1 MREIYIEEPSSSEP
15 NEGNCSL
22 FFYCLACIHVD
33 ILRLICWAR
42 SIYSQASPLQFLYD
56 SIYPQFNSLQTCNT
70 VLNILG
76 KTVMKVFFSF
86 QVILVKT
93 AANLAWHCKSCLAW
107 FCRTCFT
114 WFCRT
119 CLAWHCSAIPRIAQ
133 SAASIPAIA
142 QSGLINSNHN
152 HVLIRIPYITALWY
166 IKTLRSPY
174 QSHSNNIF
182 RMAIYFLI

>member
-1 MREIYIEEPSSSEP
+1 LLIRLFSIWFIFLRKKEKKWKILILKQGPRFVEMREIYIEEPSSSEP

-93 AANLAWHCKSCLAW
+93 AANLAWHCKSCLA
-107 FCRTCFT
+107 CMILQNMPYMILQNMPCMTLQCNPKD
-114 WFCRT
+114 C
-119 CLAWHCSAIPRIAQ
+119 AI
-133 SAASIPAIA
+133 SS
-142 QSGLINSNHN
+142 
-152 HVLIRIPYITALWY
+152 
-166 IKTLRSPY
+166 
-174 QSHSNNIF
+174 
-182 RMAIYFLI
+182 

>member
-1 MREIYIEEPSSSEP
+1 MIQYTH
-15 NEGNCSL
+15 NL
-22 FFYCLACIHVD
+22 
-33 ILRLICWAR
+33 ILCRR
-42 SIYSQASPLQFLYD
+42 
-56 SIYPQFNSLQTCNT
+56 TCNT

-93 AANLAWHCKSCLAW
+93 AANLAWHCKSCLEW
-107 FCRTCFT
+107 FCRTCLI

-142 QSGLINSNHN
+142 QSKLINSNHN
-152 HVLIRIPYITALWY
+152 HVLIRIDPIYHGLVIYQDSAITLPKSQQQHIPNGYIFPYIANDYMFILFCFSLSLLLLY
-166 IKTLRSPY
+166 S
-174 QSHSNNIF
+174 
-182 RMAIYFLI
+182 FLLVPCPAV